1 MNTRRFRVL
10 FFVACLL
17 PVDVAV
23 GISLLGAQAV
33 ALLLMPLLAATRRV
47 PAIKPPQT
55 STVTVQIL
63 SWDGR
68 PLLEEFLPSVL
79 EAVGSSNEVVVV
91 DNGSTDDTVE
101 FLRTKFPRVRVVQ
114 LDRNY
119 GFSGGNN
126 RGMKQVTTDI
136 VVLLNNDMATD
147 RHFLQPLLKPF
158 SDPAVFAVASQIA
171 MADPAKSRFETGK
184 TRGRFEAGL
193 FNVWHDGIEPP
204 EKEKEAIP
212 VFWAGGGACAIDRR
226 KFEML
231 GGFDSL
237 YSPFY
242 VEDTDL
248 SYQAWKRGW
257 KALLAPASR
266 VIHKHRGTSG
276 PRFGDLFV
284 NNTTRRNH
292 YLFVWKN
299 VTDLGMVLEH
309 LRELPWIH
317 GRAIS
322 QYGAA
327 FEYRAYLRA
336 FVRLP
341 LAVRRRLA
349 NLRNYVVG
357 DRDIPGLTR

>member
-1 MNTRRFRVL
+1 MNRRRLRVL

-17 PVDVAV
+17 PVDMVV
-23 GISLLGAQAV
+23 GISLLGAQVV
-33 ALLLMPLLAATRRV
+33 AFVLTPLLALRRRV
-47 PAIKPPQT
+47 PPNQPPQT
-55 STVTVQIL
+55 SPVTIQIL

-68 PLLEEFLPSVL
+68 HLLEEYLPSVL
-79 EAVGSSNEVVVV
+79 EAAGGNEVLVV
-91 DNGSTDDTVE
+91 DNGSTDDSVE
-101 FLRTKFPRVRVVQ
+101 FLKESFPKVRVVQ

-126 RGMKQVTTDI
+126 RGMKYVTTDI
-136 VVLLNNDMATD
+136 VVFLNNDMAVD
-147 RHFLQPLLKPF
+147 RGFLDPLLKPF
-158 SDPAVFAVASQIA
+158 SDPAVFAVASRVA

-184 TRGRFEAGL
+184 TRGRFESGL
-193 FNVWHDGIEPP
+193 FHVWHDEIEPQE
-204 EKEKEAIP
+204 EKREVLP
-212 VFWAGGGACAIDRR
+212 VFWAGGGACAVDRH
-226 KFEML
+226 KFDRL
-231 GGFDSL
+231 GGFDLL
-237 YSPFY
+237 YHPFY
-242 VEDTDL
+242 VEDMDI

-266 VIHKHRGTSG
+266 VIHRHRGTAG

-299 VTDLGMVLEH
+299 VTDRGMLLEH
-309 LRELPWIH
+309 LTSLPFIH
-317 GRAIS
+317 VRAIS

-341 LAVRRRLA
+341 LAVRRRLT
-349 NLRNYVVG
+349 NLGSYVIG
-357 DRDIPGLTR
+357 DRDILGLTR